1 VALAVAAT
9 GWSPVKSVADTIGVA
24 RSNLV
29 DHLRRPERSRRGPDR
44 VAEDETVRAEIRAIT
59 DAHPTYG

>member
-1 VALAVAAT
+1 
-9 GWSPVKSVADTIGVA
+9 VADTIGVA

-44 VAEDETVRAEIRAIT
+44 VAEGETVLAEIRAIT